1 MHNGDGRMIAQIA
14 LAILVSMSI
23 IGTVPANSEPTTD
36 SNGYVFI
43 PLAPISFKE
52 EFQKLSTIPLRFQ
65 LFDSSGPPVNEVY
78 AWIFVN
84 DQPVINHR
92 PSYYYNQ
99 FRQNGAT
106 FSFNFDTKPYSAGSG
121 ARDLKLT
128 IEVMI
133 GFDNPI
139 FLWERFDITLI

>member
-1 MHNGDGRMIAQIA
+1 MHNEDGRMIAHLA
-14 LAILVSMSI
+14 LAFLISMSV
-23 IGTVPANSEPTTD
+23 IGAVPVNSEPTTD
-36 SNGYVFI
+36 SNGYVFV
-43 PLAPISFKE
+43 PLAPISFKD

-65 LFDSSGPPVNEVY
+65 LFDSSGTPVNEVY

-84 DQPVINHR
+84 DQPVSNHKH
-92 PSYYYNQ
+92 SYYYNQ

-106 FSFNFDTKPYSAGSG
+106 FSFNFDTKPYSAGPG
-121 ARDLKLT
+121 TRDLKLT

>member
-1 MHNGDGRMIAQIA
+1 MIAHIA
-14 LAILVSMSI
+14 LAILISI
-23 IGTVPANSEPTTD
+23 SVVGTVPTNSEPTTD

-43 PLAPISFKE
+43 PLAPISFKD
-52 EFQKLSTIPLRFQ
+52 EFQKFSTIPLRFQ
-65 LFDSSGPPVNEVY
+65 LFDPSGAPVNEVY

-106 FSFNFDTKPYSAGSG
+106 FSFNFDTRPYSSNPGVL
-121 ARDLKLT
+121 DLKLS

-133 GFDNPI
+133 GFDDPI
-139 FLWERFDITLI
+139 YLWESFNITLL

>member
-1 MHNGDGRMIAQIA
+1 MIAHVAIA
-14 LAILVSMSI
+14 VLVAISA
-23 IGTVPANSEPTTD
+23 IGIVPAFSEATAD
-36 SNGYVFI
+36 SNGYIFI
-43 PLAPISFKE
+43 PLAPISFKD
-52 EFQKLSTIPLRFQ
+52 EFQKSSTIPLKFQ
-65 LFDSSGPPVNEVY
+65 LFDPSGAPVHEVY

-106 FSFNFDTKPYSAGSG
+106 FSFNFDTKPYSSSP
-121 ARDLKLT
+121 RVLDLKLS

-139 FLWERFDITLI
+139 FLWERFDITLV